1 MWPLPFRSP
10 LSPLPSQYFHI
21 HCSSPKVFFSSSRH
35 VHISLSFPLVPSVK
49 RRGKSPNFIHF
60 LNGIL
65 SSFSWIFS
73 VSSFAFLSWITQLFS
88 TPTLPS
94 TALQKSDI
102 YYSFYSLY
110 VVNFVTLPLVIKP
123 LPPLI
128 SADPQTPT
136 FHKGL
141 TFINK
146 RQGIWYLIFNRF
158 NRNIIKKSRLLKLES
173 FPLIL

>member
-21 HCSSPKVFFSSSRH
+21 HCSSPKVFFPPRVMSILACLFLLCLPLKEEGK
-35 VHISLSFPLVPSVK
+35 VQILSIFLMVSYLLFHEYFQFL
-49 RRGKSPNFIHF
+49 RLHFYRELPNFFPRRLF
-60 LNGIL
+60 LPLHCKSLIFTIL
-65 SSFSWIFS
+65 S
-73 VSSFAFLSWITQLFS
+73 TLFY
-88 TPTLPS
+88 L
-94 TALQKSDI
+94 
-102 YYSFYSLY
+102 
-110 VVNFVTLPLVIKP
+110 VNFVTLPLVIKP

-136 FHKGL
+136 FHKCL
-141 TFINK
+141 TYFSK

-158 NRNIIKKSRLLKLES
+158 NRNIIKKSRLFKLEL